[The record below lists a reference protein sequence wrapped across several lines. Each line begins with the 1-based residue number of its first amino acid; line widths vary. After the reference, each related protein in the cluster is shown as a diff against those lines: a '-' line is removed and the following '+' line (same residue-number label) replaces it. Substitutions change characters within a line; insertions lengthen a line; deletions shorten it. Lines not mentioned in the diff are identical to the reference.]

1 MRSHVHTVFVKLFTR
16 NVLTDPEQGR
26 TLIRLIEQYAPCWM
40 PHRYGWSVPLRNT
53 YDRDRFEDFW
63 TGLEYNLDWR
73 NAKRTATGHVT
84 TRVGPRDTLSS
95 IGLTGEQTHA
105 LDLATLA
112 DLVQGSARPLD
123 LVYGVLHLFHPDDL
137 YTGGHGGRLFR
148 ENRGTPPPF
157 LAVQESGLRE
167 CLPDLAWGNVFG
179 APYVELFGG
188 AERVRSTPAAR
199 VTQVGP
205 ERYYL
210 QLTDDITDVQ
220 QNRAAFTAAREAAK
234 EHLGADCFA
243 GYPGPLR
250 APRLPMAA
258 EEGLW
263 SPPAGFDV
271 PDELREML
279 DQAVREGKTLP
290 PPSGVIE
297 KGRR

>member
-16 NVLTDPEQGR
+16 NLLTDPEQGH
-26 TLIRLIEQYAPCWM
+26 TLIRLIEEYVPSWR

-53 YDRDRFEDFW
+53 YDPDRFEDFW

-84 TRVGPRDTLSS
+84 TRVGPRDTLSTITLS
-95 IGLTGEQTHA
+95 SEQTRA
-105 LDLATLA
+105 LDLGPLA
-112 DLVQGSARPLD
+112 ELMQESAPALD

-137 YTGGHGGRLFR
+137 YTDGHRGHLFG
-148 ENRGTPPPF
+148 ENQGTPF
-157 LAVQESGLRE
+157 LAVQERGLKE
-167 CLPDLAWGNVFG
+167 CLPDLAWGDVFG

-188 AERVRSTPAAR
+188 VERVRSTPAAR
-199 VTQVGP
+199 VIEVGP
-205 ERYYL
+205 ERFYL
-210 QLTDDITDVQ
+210 QLTEDITDVQ

-271 PDELREML
+271 PDDLREML